1 MTHRNRRFVID
12 CETNNIDF
20 DAWHKGDFSSL
31 KSVHCLVA
39 IDADTGK
46 VYRFR
51 EDHVRD
57 GILWIFNQASEVIA
71 HYAKFDVQVVES
83 YIGAKFP
90 KDIIVTCTQKMAK
103 ELFPNGYRE
112 DIVPQ
117 DQRGRHKL
125 ETWGIR
131 LGIHK
136 GLFNKK
142 KGAFG
147 AYSDD
152 LMEYCV
158 RDCTVTLALHRFLS
172 RRKRWGKL
180 SAMFDYFS
188 PIREPLTVN

>member
-1 MTHRNRRFVID
+1 MAHRTRRFVID
-12 CETNNIDF
+12 CETNAIDF

-39 IDADTGK
+39 IDADTNK

-51 EDHVRD
+51 EERVRD
-57 GILWIFNQASEVIA
+57 GIIWIFNQANEVIA
-71 HYAKFDVQVVES
+71 HYAKFDVQVIES

-90 KDIIVTCTQKMAK
+90 KEVVITCTQKMAK

-112 DIVPQ
+112 DRVPEG
-117 DQRGRHKL
+117 QRGRHKL
-125 ETWGIR
+125 ETWGFR

-142 KGAFG
+142 TNPFSQ
-147 AYSDD
+147 YSDEM
-152 LMEYCV
+152 MEYCV

-180 SAMFDYFS
+180 ASIFDYFS
-188 PIREPLTVN
+188 PIEEPQVV